1 MITVHRIAV
10 ALCFLTFALI
20 VWGGHVNTT
29 RSGMAFPDWPTSNQK
44 AMITYAPTQWL
55 WQGDRFWEHG
65 HRLFATLVGMVTVAM
80 TFVAWRVTPQ
90 AQRPTLPVIG
100 AALGVLGI
108 MATALIG
115 INGMSAGFFEAFM
128 VVLFLMLV
136 LFLMRAVRAN
146 GPARV
151 QWLSFAAF
159 AGVCLQGT
167 FGGLTVR
174 NNLPDW
180 TSTIHGMLAEIFLMI
195 VLYVALS
202 TSSLWK
208 TSGERSS
215 TGLRSVRP
223 MVIVTWSLTVVQFL
237 LGAMTRHTDAWSASI
252 NFPHWT
258 DYSLMPSAEDLQT
271 LQVAVHFIHRSVA
284 YVVAFLMLLQAWKIV
299 RMGESARSVRPFA
312 LTNAALVLVQIGLG
326 AWLVMSMRAELPTT
340 LHVMTGVA
348 LLAMNTIVFY
358 MTIHQSTS
366 PTWRST
372 TQTA

>member
-1 MITVHRIAV
+1 VHRIAV

-29 RSGMAFPDWPTSNQK
+29 RSGMAFPDWPTSNQN

-65 HRLFATLVGMVTVAM
+65 HRLFATLVGLVTVGM
-80 TFVAWRVTPQ
+80 TVVAWLTTPKE
-90 AQRPTLPVIG
+90 QRPSIPVIG
-100 AALGVLGI
+100 AAIGVLGI
-108 MATALIG
+108 IATALVG

-128 VVLFLMLV
+128 VVLFVMLLV
-136 LFLMRAVRAN
+136 FLLRAFRTQGA
-146 GPARV
+146 ARV

-202 TSSLWK
+202 TSSIWK
-208 TSGERSS
+208 SAATRESS
-215 TGLRSVRP
+215 ATRSVRP
-223 MVIVTWSLTVVQFL
+223 LVIITWSLTVVQFL
-237 LGAMTRHTDAWSASI
+237 LGALTRHTDAWSASI
-252 NFPHWT
+252 NFPQWSDH
-258 DYSLMPSAEDLQT
+258 SMIPSGEDWQVM
-271 LQVAVHFIHRSVA
+271 QVAVHFIHRSVA
-284 YVVAFLMLLQAWKIV
+284 YIVAFLMVLQAWKII
-299 RMGESARSVRPFA
+299 RMGDSARIVRPFA
-312 LTNAALVLVQIGLG
+312 VANALLVLVQIGLG
-326 AWLVMSMRAELPTT
+326 AWLVISMRSELPTT

-348 LLAMNTIVFY
+348 LLAINTIVFY
-358 MTIHQSTS
+358 LTIHQSAS
-366 PTWRST
+366 STWRST
-372 TQTA
+372 TQTV